1 MLAMP
6 PNLVFVSQDPSLPI
20 ADITL
25 EAGEYVLGRSGQSDI
40 PILDITI
47 SRQHARLQIDSDQ
60 IVIAD
65 LGSRNKTFVNGK
77 SIEKATAKVG
87 DEVRFG
93 RVAFR
98 VVKGADYAPRPDT
111 RELDTGIHK
120 HSSPA
125 LELDELR
132 SLLTPAQLRVMSC
145 ILAGHSE
152 KETGRKLGISHHTVH
167 NHIRE
172 IYSQMKVQSRAE
184 LLSLFIPPNLPAGG
198 ELPNHLRMT
207 GKTVDDIPIIED

>member
-1 MLAMP
+1 MTA
-6 PNLVFVSQDPSLPI
+6 NLVLVNQDLSLPI

-25 EAGEYVLGRSGQSDI
+25 EMGEYVLGRSGQCDI
-40 PILDITI
+40 PLLDITI
-47 SRQHARLQIDSDQ
+47 SRQHARLRVEPDHVA
-60 IVIAD
+60 IVD
-65 LGSRNKTFVNGK
+65 LGSRNKTFLNGK
-77 SIEKATAKVG
+77 PIEKATAKYG

-93 RVAFR
+93 RVGFL
-98 VVKGADYAPRPDT
+98 VVKATDYAPRPDT
-111 RELDTGIHK
+111 RELETGIHK
-120 HSSPA
+120 NSSPA

-132 SLLTPAQLRVMSC
+132 SLLTPAQLRVMTC

-184 LLSLFIPPNLPAGG
+184 LLSLFIPPNLPEGSTSPPHVR
-198 ELPNHLRMT
+198 LND
-207 GKTVDDIPIIED
+207 KTVDDIPIVED